1 MQITNR
7 RFNSIIYILKIVYD
21 FFILINKEKIFISSH
36 QIIKLLC
43 IIVLRVKKGN
53 SKFGCCENEKTE
65 ERRKEKCKFVHFC
78 LYTTDDVM

>member
-1 MQITNR
+1 MI
-7 RFNSIIYILKIVYD
+7 FL
-21 FFILINKEKIFISSH
+21 ILINKEKISSH

-65 ERRKEKCKFVHFC
+65 ERRKEKCKLFIFVYIEPTMLC
-78 LYTTDDVM
+78 DVVS